1 MADLLQQGAEWL
13 GRMRRDHLS
22 HLVTYSRDGAEL
34 QIAATVGSTTFEVDD
49 GYGGVEKWQSRDYLV
64 TAADLALGGV
74 LVQPQRG
81 DRISDGGQVY
91 EVMAPGKE
99 DVCRP
104 ADNYGLTWRIHT
116 KRIGTD

>member
-22 HLVTYSRDGAEL
+22 HLVSYGRDAAVL
-34 QIAATVGSTTFEVDD
+34 QIAATVGSTTFDIDD

-64 TAADLALGGV
+64 TAADLVLSGV
-74 LVQPQRG
+74 LIQPQRG
-81 DRISDGGQVY
+81 DRITDAAQVY
-91 EVMAPGKE
+91 EIMAPGKE
-99 DVCRP
+99 DVFRP

-116 KRIGTD
+116 KEVT